1 MPASC
6 EAVRRLTTA
15 TPPPVGQIQ
24 VMDLPPFKPY
34 ANRSGQS
41 GVRAYA
47 LLPGSILLRFA
58 DDRYIYLYDDVE
70 PGAADVEA
78 MHERAE
84 AGSGLATYV
93 NQHVRNRYHARFDP
107 PGW

>member
-1 MPASC
+1 
-6 EAVRRLTTA
+6 
-15 TPPPVGQIQ
+15 
-24 VMDLPPFKPY
+24 MDLPPFKPY

-41 GVRAYA
+41 GVPAYA
-47 LLPGSILLRFA
+47 LLPSSILLRFA

-107 PGW
+107 PG